1 MGTSTPVTTTLKDIM
16 EDESLQDGR
25 AYLTKHL

>member
-1 MGTSTPVTTTLKDIM
+1 MGTSTPVTTTLKDIT
-16 EDESLQDGR
+16 EESLQDGR